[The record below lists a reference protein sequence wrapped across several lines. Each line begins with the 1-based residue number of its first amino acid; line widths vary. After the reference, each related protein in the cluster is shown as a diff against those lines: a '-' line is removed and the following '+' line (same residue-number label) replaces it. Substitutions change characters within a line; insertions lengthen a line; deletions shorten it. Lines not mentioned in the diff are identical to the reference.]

1 MTLPLINSV
10 TERPAWL
17 WAGDEPRITSVFQP
31 IVDLMTGEAIGYE
44 VLSRGVGPIQ
54 APHVLFTKAR
64 VEGVTWELERA
75 CWTAA
80 VRRIAL
86 LPLEERRVPFFF
98 NVGPDVLSD
107 PRFGDGSTLEL
118 LAQYGMSPRQ
128 IVLEITETSTFAS
141 VDQLQ
146 QLMRQYMG
154 HGFRIALD
162 DFGAGHSGLVTLV
175 HSAPHYIKLDQAL
188 VRDIHQHSYRQHLVK
203 SLVDFAS
210 SVDSTLIAE
219 GVETWE
225 ELNVLLR
232 LGVRHAQG
240 FLVARPASDPPQP
253 SREFDL
259 RRREAIR
266 AHHFQKDEDDET
278 VGGIVIRRLCVDAEM
293 TTEELDRLFRR
304 TPELD
309 HVVIVGEEKP
319 RALVTRQHF
328 YAKTAGPFGYPL
340 LQKKPAELTSSERP
354 LMVEDTMAITALAK
368 VAMERAPESLYD
380 PVVVTDA
387 QGRFLGTVTM
397 KQLIG
402 RATELEVRA
411 ATGANPLTQLPGNRM
426 IERWIRQVLQG
437 PGFTVI
443 YGDLDHFKEYNDR
456 YGFLLGDKLIRLTA
470 RVLSESLHLFPRGS
484 HLGHVGGDDFVLVCP
499 DAVDPSALE
508 VICQRF
514 DEEKSALFDATDLER
529 GWFEATDRKGTCV
542 EVPPV
547 TLSLAVLDSRK
558 LGGSVHPASLSSM
571 AASLKKKVKELAA
584 SRRTSTFMFE
594 RRAQIQER

>member
-1 MTLPLINSV
+1 MSLPLTSGAA
-10 TERPAWL
+10 EPPAWL
-17 WAGDEPRITSVFQP
+17 WNGDEPRIVSVFQP

-80 VRRIAL
+80 VRRISL
-86 LPLEERRVPFFF
+86 LPAEDRRVPFFF

-118 LAQYGMSPRQ
+118 LARHGMSPRQ
-128 IVLEITETSTFAS
+128 IVLEITETSAFA
-141 VDQLQ
+141 DWEQLQ
-146 QLMRQYMG
+146 RLTRQCMG
-154 HGFRIALD
+154 HGFGIALD

-175 HSAPHYIKLDQAL
+175 NSAPHFIKLDQAL
-188 VRDIHQHSYRQHLVK
+188 VRDIHRHSYRQHLVK

-225 ELNVLLR
+225 ELSVLLR
-232 LGVRHAQG
+232 LGIRHAQG
-240 FLVARPASDPPQP
+240 FLLARPANEPPRP
-253 SREFDL
+253 SQEFEL

-266 AHHFQKDEDDET
+266 TLHFQNDEDDET
-278 VGGIVIRRLCVDAEM
+278 VGGIVIRRLCVDSGL
-293 TTEELDRLFRR
+293 TTEELDRFFRR
-304 TPELD
+304 TPGLD
-309 HVVIVGEEKP
+309 HVVILEEEKP

-328 YAKTAGPFGYPL
+328 FAKTAGPFGYPL
-340 LQKKPAELTSSERP
+340 LQKKLAELASNEQP
-354 LMVEDTMAITALAK
+354 LVVEDNMAITALAK
-368 VAMERAPESLYD
+368 VAMERPPESLYD
-380 PVVVTDA
+380 PVVVIDA
-387 QGRFLGTVTM
+387 KGRFLGTVTM
-397 KQLIG
+397 KQLIA

-411 ATGANPLTQLPGNRM
+411 ATGANPLTHLPGNRM
-426 IERWIRQVLQG
+426 IERWIRQALQG
-437 PGFTVI
+437 SEFTVI

-456 YGFLLGDKLIRLTA
+456 YGFLQGDKLLRLTA
-470 RVLSESLHLFPRGS
+470 RVLSESLHLLPRGS

-499 DAVDPSALE
+499 DAVEPSTLE
-508 VICQRF
+508 AICQRF
-514 DEEKSALFDATDLER
+514 DEEKRALFDATDLER
-529 GWFEATDRKGTCV
+529 GWFEATDRKGTSV

-558 LGGSVHPASLSSM
+558 MGGHVHPASLSGL

-584 SRRTSTFMFE
+584 STRASTFMFE
-594 RRAQIQER
+594 RRAQP